1 MMIAIM
7 VISKFCP
14 DTKYV
19 IKTDDDV
26 YLRLAKLE
34 QVVVKLQQTL
44 NKKASENG
52 PRGQKKL
59 PRTDVSLW
67 YSGVLCENY
76 TALRSGRWAVRKE
89 EYPFPN
95 YPLYFQ
101 SSGKSAADE
110 PSRAVHNHCVALQSA
125 VLHFTP
131 AMQNEGMLHTAD

>member
-1 MMIAIM
+1 MGRPDTKELERNIYRENSQFQDIIVLNASEGYYYTTAKMMIAIM

-34 QVVVKLQQTL
+34 QVVVKLQQML

-59 PRTDVSLW
+59 S
-67 YSGVLCENY
+67 
-76 TALRSGRWAVRKE
+76 RKGAKKTV
-89 EYPFPN
+89 F
-95 YPLYFQ
+95 
-101 SSGKSAADE
+101 
-110 PSRAVHNHCVALQSA
+110 V
-125 VLHFTP
+125 
-131 AMQNEGMLHTAD
+131 